1 MKQIWKLPYTFVLMN
16 WAAVVSLA
24 HFIRR
29 GKNLRNEIWTVSPMS
44 HSHGPST
51 AVASM
56 ERQGKIAA

>member
-1 MKQIWKLPYTFVLMN
+1 MKQIWMFPYTFVLMN

-29 GKNLRNEIWTVSPMS
+29 GKNLRSEIWTASLTS

-51 AVASM
+51 TVATM
-56 ERQGKIAA
+56 DRPGKIAA